1 MNNNI
6 NDNLNNEDLIELGE
20 MLIAVANDKP
30 IEYRVNG
37 SGDPWQDYDYSEGF
51 DLEYEI
57 HCFRWGKRFR
67 VKDPVLVRMQKV
79 EEERQ
84 KKEEE
89 NRKLKQLFLMRV
101 PIQYHQYH
109 NWHPVKTFG
118 HFLTLEKESCTEFRV
133 NPTFQKSL
141 QIYYSDSN
149 KSPTLLPKKGD
160 TFVGSYDAYIEWIK
174 EHLEWEPTF
183 MEDKTYYIR
192 PSIGFGNTFKECQ
205 DKLFHVKLYQGEKVA
220 EL

>member
-1 MNNNI
+1 MNN
-6 NDNLNNEDLIELGE
+6 NLNNEDLIELGK
-20 MLIAVANDKP
+20 MLIAVATNKP

-57 HCFRWGKRFR
+57 HCFRQGKRFR
-67 VKDPVLVRMQKV
+67 IKDPILVRMQKA
-79 EEERQ
+79 EKERQ
-84 KKEEE
+84 KKEQE
-89 NRKLKQLFLMRV
+89 NRKLKQLLLMGV

-109 NWHPVKTFG
+109 NWHPVKNFG
-118 HFLTLEKESCTEFRV
+118 HFLMLENDSCTDFRV
-133 NPTFQKSL
+133 DTVFKKS
-141 QIYYSDSN
+141 QIYYNN
-149 KSPTLLPKKGD
+149 KTKTPTTSPKKGD

-174 EHLEWEPTF
+174 KHLEWEPTF

-192 PSIGFGNTFKECQ
+192 PSLGFGNSFKERQ
-205 DKLFHVKLYQGEKVA
+205 DKLFHVKLYQGENVA